1 MARFKLFLIG
11 SPHPLLVNLPVN
23 GVMELNELAGR
34 CRFITGNLSDPDHDG
49 VCSGLMIPTSRIQLV
64 VEADS

>member
-11 SPHPLLVNLPVN
+11 SPQPLLVDLPVS
-23 GVMELNELAGR
+23 GVMELNDHASR
-34 CRFITGNLSDPDHDG
+34 CRFITGNLSDPDNNG

-64 VEADS
+64 VEADD